1 MISSHRI
8 VTVSSTPHNILPCA
22 HKVLP
27 FPESKMHFPTLIA
40 ASILAVV
47 SAQDIDYPTINLGTF
62 GYPHGNQFVA
72 WSPFTPTT
80 TQDVVE
86 LCDSAGAI
94 QGTATW
100 TAIRV
105 ANTYVLDPICRKP
118 FNITDD
124 ATNTTYY
131 DLELACVDD
140 NIDIHAFP
148 QVTAVVERK
157 TNKTVEACAPVP
169 TVEPYDWYGACQ
181 SCCGA
186 GLTWQFACSAE
197 TVEDK

>member
-1 MISSHRI
+1 
-8 VTVSSTPHNILPCA
+8 
-22 HKVLP
+22 
-27 FPESKMHFPTLIA
+27 MHFATLITA
-40 ASILAVV
+40 AFLAVS
-47 SAQDIDYPTINLGTF
+47 SAQDITYPTINLGTF
-62 GYPHGNQFVA
+62 GYPHGNQFVG

-80 TQDVVE
+80 TQDVSE
-86 LCDSAGAI
+86 LCDTFGAI

-140 NIDIHAFP
+140 NIDIHEFP

-157 TNKTVEACAPVP
+157 TSKTVEACAPVF
-169 TVEPYDWYGACQ
+169 TESPYEYWNGPCTHGG
-181 SCCGA
+181 GA
-186 GLTWQFACSAE
+186 GLTWQFACSPETAE
-197 TVEDK
+197 EE

>member
-1 MISSHRI
+1 
-8 VTVSSTPHNILPCA
+8 
-22 HKVLP
+22 
-27 FPESKMHFPTLIA
+27 MHFSNLIV
-40 ASILAVV
+40 ASFLAVV
-47 SAQDIDYPTINLGTF
+47 SAEDTSYPTINLGTF

-80 TQDVVE
+80 TQDVTE
-86 LCDSAGAI
+86 LCDTYGAI

-118 FNITDD
+118 FNITSD

-140 NIDIHAFP
+140 NIAIGLMP
-148 QVTAVVERK
+148 QVTAVVERA

-169 TVEPYDWYGACQ
+169 SVNPYDWYGQCTAGG
-181 SCCGA
+181 GA
-186 GLTWQFACSAE
+186 GVIWQFACSAE
-197 TVEDK
+197 TVEDE

>member
-1 MISSHRI
+1 
-8 VTVSSTPHNILPCA
+8 
-22 HKVLP
+22 
-27 FPESKMHFPTLIA
+27 MHFPTLIA
-40 ASILAVV
+40 ASFLAIA
-47 SAQDIDYPTINLGTF
+47 SAQDTITYPKINLGRF

-80 TQDVVE
+80 TQDVVD
-86 LCDSAGAI
+86 LCDSNGAI

-140 NIDIHAFP
+140 NIDIHKWP

-157 TNKTVEACAPVP
+157 TNRTVEACAPVP
-169 TVEPYDWYGACQ
+169 STDPLEWYGECK

-186 GLTWQFACSAE
+186 GLTWQFACAPE
-197 TVEDK
+197 TAGDE